1 MQESVRNPQI
11 VRVIRCDETLIV
23 AEAGPLCVT
32 IWRGPAAPK
41 PFEWQRAGLS
51 EVVGRHP
58 RGAAFLCVVETSSK
72 PPDDD
77 LRKATAQ
84 MFLNLGDRL
93 KGTAVVIEGEGFM
106 AAINRGVLTGM
117 ILLTNR
123 SRRSPLAV
131 FGTVTDGAQW
141 LGQHIALPP
150 LDELVSTI
158 EHIRSRLPR
167 LP

>member
-1 MQESVRNPQI
+1 MQESVFNPSV
-11 VRVIRCDETLIV
+11 VRVIRCDETVIV

-32 IWRGPAAPK
+32 IWRGSATPE

-51 EVVGRHP
+51 EIVGRHP
-58 RGAAFLCVVETSSK
+58 RGAAFLCVIETSSS
-72 PPDDD
+72 PPQED
-77 LRKATAQ
+77 LRKASAQ
-84 MFLNLGDRL
+84 MIVNLGDRL

-106 AAINRGVLTGM
+106 AAINRGVLTG
-117 ILLTNR
+117 IVLLTR
-123 SRRSPLAV
+123 SRRSPFAV
-131 FGTVTDGAQW
+131 FGTVTEGARW
-141 LGQHIALPP
+141 LSQHIALPP